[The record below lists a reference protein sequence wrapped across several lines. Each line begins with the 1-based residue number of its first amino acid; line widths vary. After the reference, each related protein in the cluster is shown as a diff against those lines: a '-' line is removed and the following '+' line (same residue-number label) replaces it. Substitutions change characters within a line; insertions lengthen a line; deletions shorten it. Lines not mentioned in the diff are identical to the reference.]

1 MATIKSPHRGIRGF
15 FREARRRGVYV
26 SVVAYAGVSVV
37 VIELTGAVVEALLFP
52 DWTPRLITFLLILG
66 FPAVLIL
73 VALGPAPGWSRP
85 SAGCTFGGMKESEDQ
100 EAESNRVQASGAAR
114 SGPERRMGGADIL
127 SRLERR
133 VVGAVDGEG
142 LVAAVREL
150 VAIPSWDGNETPAQE
165 LMARWMEDVGL
176 DVDLWEIDLAE
187 LGRHPAYCAEIPRS
201 EALGLVG
208 TLPGAGGGS
217 SLILN
222 GHVDVVPPGD
232 PALWTHPPF
241 DAVVKDGR
249 LYGRGALDM
258 KGPLCASLFA
268 LRALRK
274 AGVTLQGDLILESV
288 VGEED
293 GGMGTLAAIVRG
305 YRAQGAVVTEPTGL
319 AVAPA
324 LAGALNFRV
333 HVPGRAAHGAVRL
346 EGVSA
351 IEKFVP
357 LYEAIMALEA
367 ERNRALA
374 GDPLFRSYALP
385 FPISVGTIRGGDWAS
400 SVPDHLTFEGR
411 MGASP
416 GEDLEGAR
424 KALEMAVARAA
435 EEDPWLR
442 DHPPR
447 VEWWGG
453 QFEPARV
460 PPDHP
465 LVAAMRESTQAVMG
479 RPARVLGMTYG
490 ADMGLLVN
498 HGSTPTVLFGP
509 GDIRRAHRPDE
520 FVEVEELVTAARA
533 LAVAA
538 MRFCGVA
545 LSRPDGEVPD
555 REPSEGP

>member
-1 MATIKSPHRGIRGF
+1 MAPR
-15 FREARRRGVYV
+15 A
-26 SVVAYAGVSVV
+26 AGGGDS
-37 VIELTGAVVEALLFP
+37 L
-52 DWTPRLITFLLILG
+52 
-66 FPAVLIL
+66 
-73 VALGPAPGWSRP
+73 
-85 SAGCTFGGMKESEDQ
+85 SA
-100 EAESNRVQASGAAR
+100 
-114 SGPERRMGGADIL
+114 
-127 SRLERR
+127 LERL
-133 VVGAVDGEG
+133 VVGAVDGEA
-142 LVAAVREL
+142 LVAAVQEL

-165 LMARWMEDVGL
+165 IMARWMRDAGL
-176 DVDLWEIDLAE
+176 DVDLWEIDLRE
-187 LGRHPAYCAEIPRS
+187 LERHPAYCAEIQRS
-201 EALGLVG
+201 RPLGLVG
-208 TLPGAGGGS
+208 TLPGAGGGP

-232 PALWTHPPF
+232 PALWRHPPF
-241 DAVVKDGR
+241 QAVVKGGR

-274 AGVTLQGDLILESV
+274 AGVTLRGDVFLESV

-293 GGMGTLAAIVRG
+293 GGMGTLAAILRG
-305 YRAQGAVVTEPTGL
+305 YRAQGAIVTEPTGL

-324 LAGALNFRV
+324 LAGALTFRV
-333 HVPGRAAHGAVRL
+333 HVPGRAAHGAVRV
-346 EGVSA
+346 EGISA
-351 IEKFVP
+351 IEKFMPV
-357 LYEAIMALEA
+357 YEAIMALEA

-374 GDPLFRSYALP
+374 GDPLFRSYSLP

-400 SVPDHLTFEGR
+400 SVPDHLAFEGR

-416 GEDLEGAR
+416 GEDLKGAR
-424 KALEMAVARAA
+424 KALEVAVARAA

-442 DHPPR
+442 DNPPR

-465 LVAAMRESTQAVMG
+465 LVVAVRESAQAVMG
-479 RPARVLGMTYG
+479 RGPRVLGMTYG

-498 HGSTPTVLFGP
+498 HGATPTVLFGP

-520 FVEVEELVTAARA
+520 FVEVSELVTAARS

-538 MRFCGVA
+538 MRFCGVD
-545 LSRPDGEVPD
+545 LNRPDGNEPA
-555 REPSEGP
+555 RELSEGS